1 MFWQIRH
8 ILGGIKSTVKWK
20 AGTVSE
26 EFKYLRLKIMT
37 HISFKLGAFEFRKQ
51 NSNWTEM

>member
-1 MFWQIRH
+1 MFWQTRH

-26 EFKYLRLKIMT
+26 ECKYLRLKIMT
-37 HISFKLGAFEFRKQ
+37 QIHFKLGAFWKQ
-51 NSNWTEM
+51 NSNLTEL